1 MHCKPN
7 ASDQGDLMNIPS
19 VLAICVELLRE
30 EVLSL
35 RIMRLSVGQARIATQ
50 LRELLSL
57 VEPTIELKHAEENVR
72 CACCELYH
80 ALKRD
85 GLPGIM
91 ETDHIRER
99 RKRALRTIDE
109 LERSLSSTVL
119 RDGARDLGLTRSD
132 RETSW

>member
-1 MHCKPN
+1 MT
-7 ASDQGDLMNIPS
+7 IPS

-30 EVLSL
+30 EVLDL
-35 RIMRLSVGQARIATQ
+35 RIMRLNVGRARIATQ
-50 LRELLSL
+50 LGELLSL
-57 VEPTIELKHAEENVR
+57 VEPTIELKHAEDNVR
-72 CACCELYH
+72 SACCELYD

-109 LERSLSSTVL
+109 LERSLSSAVL
-119 RDGARDLGLTRSD
+119 RYGARDFGLTGSD
-132 RETSW
+132 QETTS

>member
-1 MHCKPN
+1 
-7 ASDQGDLMNIPS
+7 MNIPS

-50 LRELLSL
+50 LRELLAL
-57 VEPTIELKHAEENVR
+57 VEPTIELKRAEENVR
-72 CACCELYH
+72 CACGELYC

-91 ETDHIRER
+91 ETNHIRES
-99 RKRALRTIDE
+99 RKRALRTIGE
-109 LERSLSSTVL
+109 LERTLGSAVPS
-119 RDGARDLGLTRSD
+119 DGARKLGLTWRD
-132 RETSW
+132 RETSR